1 MDKHIEHRPESKE
14 FDINPNSTWIDPGV
28 KELKQLKEW
37 ILTSLG
43 WPTLTVELTDS
54 QLNTAIANAIRLFS
68 KYHYEPP
75 RYLMLNLK
83 FYKPHIGID
92 LTQFKVMGVKDIGF
106 QRDNMMGY
114 GMDMFF
120 SPYAFFGQGGFSP
133 FFGSGNANMVGSW
146 VTWQNMNE
154 FFDLSKRM
162 MGSNP
167 DWNYNRFTK
176 MLTLMPE
183 PHDIGTRDH
192 FIIAECNCEPPLIE
206 YYSNDTCMRLC
217 LAEAKILLGIIRKKF
232 SNVQLIGG
240 GTIDTEI
247 GAEGKEERDKIIEDI
262 MRVESKGQS
271 FFLS

>member
-1 MDKHIEHRPESKE
+1 MNEHHKPESKE
-14 FDINPNSTWIDPGV
+14 FDIEATSTFLNPGV

-54 QLNTAIANAIRLFS
+54 QLNAAIANGIRTFS

-75 RYLMLNLK
+75 KYLMLNLK
-83 FYKPHIGID
+83 FYKPGVGID
-92 LTQFKVMGVKDIGF
+92 LSKFNVMSVRDIGF

-154 FFDLSKRM
+154 FFDLAKRM
-162 MGSNP
+162 TGSNP
-167 DWNYNRFTK
+167 DFQYNRFTK
-176 MLTLMPE
+176 ILTLIPE
-183 PHDIGTRDH
+183 PHDAGHSDH
-192 FIIAECNCEPPLIE
+192 FVVAECNCEPPLSE

-217 LAEAKILLGIIRKKF
+217 LAESKILLGIIRKKYQ
-232 SNVQLIGG
+232 NVQLPGG
-240 GTIDTEI
+240 GTIDTSI
-247 GAEGKEERDKIIEDI
+247 GDEGKEERDKIIEDI
-262 MRVESKGQS
+262 MKVESKGQY
-271 FFLS
+271 FCLS